1 MTEKWTKARCK
12 RILEDPENWDTD
24 FFQGYI
30 SEESFE
36 FYSVEF
42 VRFKLNKANSEW
54 EMIRRSYMPIA
65 MLGTRWEPTRHLYI
79 VMKDKEEGQEVRGL
93 AEINQSIAI
102 DMMMDAVKQEEHN
115 PDE

>member
-1 MTEKWTKARCK
+1 MAEKWTKARCERELK
-12 RILEDPENWDTD
+12 DPKNWETD
-24 FFQGYI
+24 FIQGYI
-30 SEESFE
+30 WEESFE
-36 FYSVEF
+36 FYSVKF
-42 VRFKLNKANSEW
+42 VRFKLNMANSEW

-102 DMMMDAVKQEEHN
+102 DMMMEAVKKKEK
-115 PDE
+115 

>member
-1 MTEKWTKARCK
+1 MTERWTKARCK

-42 VRFKLNKANSEW
+42 VRFKLNMANSEW
-54 EMIRRSYMPIA
+54 EMIRGSYMPIA
-65 MLGTRWEPTRHLYI
+65 MLLGTRWEPTRHLYI
-79 VMKDKEEGQEVRGL
+79 AMKDKEEGQEVRGL

-102 DMMMDAVKQEEHN
+102 DMMMEAVKKEYGKES
-115 PDE
+115 

>member
-1 MTEKWTKARCK
+1 MTERWTKARCK

-36 FYSVEF
+36 FYS
-42 VRFKLNKANSEW
+42 NMANSEW

-102 DMMMDAVKQEEHN
+102 DMMMDALKKEGFEVRGI
-115 PDE
+115 

>member
-1 MTEKWTKARCK
+1 MNEKWTKARCE
-12 RILEDPENWDTD
+12 RELEEPKNWEID
-24 FFQGYI
+24 FQQKYVRQ
-30 SEESFE
+30 ESFE

-42 VRFKLNKANSEW
+42 VRFKLNMANSEW

-79 VMKDKEEGQEVRGL
+79 VMKDKEEGQEIRGL

-102 DMMMDAVKQEEHN
+102 DMMMDALKKEGVI
-115 PDE
+115 